1 LSRHGYLYGV
11 AAFVWHTPHLVA
23 ALALGARAIV
33 LTAVE
38 KRDPAHRVNYRS
50 VMVRDVVAIA
60 VCGLIV
66 IPGAEYVNRWIA
78 LRPVVPQVVNALPL
92 VLRFLMYVVL
102 ADFGNYWVHRALH
115 LPGLWRM
122 HKWHHSPTY
131 MYWLAGARGSLLQQ
145 VFVNIPYIAAATLV
159 DISPGWMTYLIFS
172 KNVAQN
178 DWMHLNVPWGSKWL
192 EWIIITPRYHHVH
205 HSDDPAHY
213 RANFATLFPIW
224 DHLFGTYFDPE
235 GVRHPLSFGIGER
248 VPALR
253 LAIGI

>member
-1 LSRHGYLYGV
+1 
-11 AAFVWHTPHLVA
+11 
-23 ALALGARAIV
+23 
-33 LTAVE
+33 
-38 KRDPAHRVNYRS
+38 
-50 VMVRDVVAIA
+50 
-60 VCGLIV
+60 
-66 IPGAEYVNRWIA
+66 
-78 LRPVVPQVVNALPL
+78 
-92 VLRFLMYVVL
+92 
-102 ADFGNYWVHRALH
+102 
-115 LPGLWRM
+115 
-122 HKWHHSPTY
+122 
-131 MYWLAGARGSLLQQ
+131 LLQQ